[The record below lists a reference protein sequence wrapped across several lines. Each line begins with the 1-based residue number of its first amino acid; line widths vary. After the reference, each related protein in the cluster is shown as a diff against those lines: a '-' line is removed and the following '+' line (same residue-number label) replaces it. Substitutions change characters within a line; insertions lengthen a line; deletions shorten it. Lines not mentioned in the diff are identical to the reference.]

1 MPRLRT
7 WFSPQLPA
15 YITVDISD
23 EFEFVLRRSVTFS
36 TSSCTSITCW
46 LSLITFHSP
55 NTVSILVSDVVD
67 CSQYTHRH
75 VWQPK
80 RDLVCFCAILLL
92 LTRYQ
97 SRFRHFLV
105 PLAEHSQIEAIL
117 PKEDL
122 ISTRI
127 AKSCQTGSVIG
138 WLVDSTRFG

>member
-46 LSLITFHSP
+46 LGLIAFHSS

-67 CSQYTHRH
+67 CSNILTGTYGSQSVIWYAFAPCCCCLHDIKVNSVIFSLHWLNTHRSKRSYLRRTSSLHESPSH
-75 VWQPK
+75 VK
-80 RDLVCFCAILLL
+80 RAV
-92 LTRYQ
+92 
-97 SRFRHFLV
+97 
-105 PLAEHSQIEAIL
+105 
-117 PKEDL
+117 
-122 ISTRI
+122 
-127 AKSCQTGSVIG
+127 
-138 WLVDSTRFG
+138 